1 MAIKIMKKTQT
12 KNHSIVLNFKPSF
25 YFLDNIKNQKID
37 LKIDKNS
44 TVVFLSM
51 SKNSFDKNITFTIK
65 KNCILK
71 AYLIDLI
78 KDSNHAFNIILNN
91 ESNCK
96 SFLFA
101 KIFASKNGEGSINV
115 VSNVKQN
122 NNNVTTEQEIKGFLL
137 SDSAKI
143 NTIPSLVIDTNKI
156 NASHSVN
163 IGRLNK
169 DFIFYLESK
178 GFDHKQAVNAIIENE
193 ISILKNTYYNSKKHK
208 IDAYQDVKLTINKML
223 NNEG

>member
-12 KNHSIVLNFKPSF
+12 KNHSIVLNFKLSF
-25 YFLDNIKNQKID
+25 YFLHNIKNQKID

-51 SKNSFDKNITFTIK
+51 SKSSFDKNITFTIK

-71 AYLIDLI
+71 VYLIDLI
-78 KDSNHAFNIILNN
+78 KNSNHTFNIILNN

-163 IGRLNK
+163 IGHLNK

-178 GFDHKQAVNAIIENE
+178 GFDHMQAVNAIIENE
-193 ISILKNTYYNSKKHK
+193 ISILKNTYYNSKKQK